1 MALQGNLRD
10 MSVADIIQ
18 VNCQDKKIAL
28 ATISNNGKD
37 AKLYFQDGAVVHAEL
52 ENILGEEV
60 IYQILAWNDGEFT
73 LDIGV
78 PAPQVTIRRNWSGL
92 LLEGAKRLD
101 ESANDLDNLLQTGA
115 PIEKK
120 DEQIKQ
126 VLDSFISKIV
136 GVDAVAIVGID
147 GFVKYSN
154 YKNIVDDSIFGAVGA
169 AIFNLGKRS
178 LGLLRMDNFNK
189 SWLVGENN
197 TLFVMTINKYTLLI
211 AMFTGVLVNT
221 QLNNDQID
229 RFAKEIQEFS

>member
-52 ENILGEEV
+52 ETLLGEEV

-78 PAPQVTIRRNWSGL
+78 PSPQVTIKRNWSGL

-101 ESANDLDNLLQTGA
+101 EFANDQDTLLQAGI

-120 DEQIKQ
+120 DEQVKQ
-126 VLDSFISKIV
+126 LLNSFITKII
-136 GVDAVAIVGID
+136 GIDAVAIVGID
-147 GFVKYSN
+147 GFVKYSK

-189 SWLVGENN
+189 TWLVGDNN
-197 TLFVMTINKYTLLI
+197 SLFVMTINKYTLLI
-211 AMFTGVLVNT
+211 AMFTGTTVNT
-221 QLNNDQID
+221 QQNNEQID
-229 RFAKEIQEFS
+229 KLAKDIQELS